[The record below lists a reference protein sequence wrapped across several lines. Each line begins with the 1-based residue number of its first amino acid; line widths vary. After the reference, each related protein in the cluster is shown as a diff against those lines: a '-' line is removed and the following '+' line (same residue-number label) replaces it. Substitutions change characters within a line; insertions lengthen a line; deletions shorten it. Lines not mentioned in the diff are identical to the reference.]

1 MAGALVMVQRPDNDQ
16 AGHVGQGPFFL
27 LGKRF
32 EGAQFLWQEANCDR
46 LGCFVPVWSTF
57 ALHFFAFFIWLS
69 TIGVHVN
76 TQESILVQKNIPV
89 NKSMNISI
97 IGERLRSERERLKL
111 SQDALAA
118 FGGVKKLTQLGY
130 EKGSSYPN
138 ADYLAKVA
146 GVGVD
151 VAYVVLG
158 KRLEPVAIQAAPMT
172 DEETHTLMLLQNRG
186 IYPDSRSCRI
196 HMQGLVLVLEYIREV
211 KRGKPIA
218 LTDVELAKIAT
229 FSPTESRAWVFHP
242 VTLTPRPTGPTNQT
256 LLVYRCKTPVSVAWQ
271 LGPFDTGVPDRFEVS
286 GWPAFPIKIRSE
298 GDGTEHSSELSLD
311 LNHIEQFAR
320 GQLVHV
326 SAISVEQAR
335 AQIDS
340 DMAYLNSLPPPN

>member
-1 MAGALVMVQRPDNDQ
+1 MSMGDVENLHIRVRQELERLGLSLAEAARRMGEADSQGVRDVCSGRKRVTAEFLAKLVDI
-16 AGHVGQGPFFL
+16 QGDVLFVL
-27 LGKRF
+27 TGKRSPTSRPS
-32 EGAQFLWQEANCDR
+32 GND
-46 LGCFVPVWSTF
+46 PTD
-57 ALHFFAFFIWLS
+57 
-69 TIGVHVN
+69 T
-76 TQESILVQKNIPV
+76 
-89 NKSMNISI
+89 
-97 IGERLRSERERLKL
+97 
-111 SQDALAA
+111 
-118 FGGVKKLTQLGY
+118 
-130 EKGSSYPN
+130 
-138 ADYLAKVA
+138 
-146 GVGVD
+146 
-151 VAYVVLG
+151 VL
-158 KRLEPVAIQAAPMT
+158 
-172 DEETHTLMLLQNRG
+172 LLQNRG

-298 GDGTEHSSELSLD
+298 GDGTEYSSELSLD
-311 LNHIEQFAR
+311 LDHIEQFAR
-320 GQLVHV
+320 GQLVQV
-326 SAISVEQAR
+326 SAISVEQAQ